1 VASKPAREARAL
13 PNPGC
18 SSPANPS
25 RDGRRGQRPA
35 LQGDD
40 VATSW
45 RVIAGLQVGL
55 VIPDLWQQEA
65 VRALQQGKD
74 VVVQAPTGSG
84 KTYIFELLY
93 PNLKNQAV
101 FTVPTRALANDK
113 LSEWRARGWDVGIS
127 TGDVALNLDAKVVVA
142 TLETQ
147 RGRFLR
153 GEGPGL
159 LVMDEFQMLG
169 DPMRGVHYELAVAL
183 APKTTQLL
191 FLSGSVANPRDVV
204 AWLQR
209 IGRDAVLIE
218 HKTRPVPL
226 EETDLGNLPDSQFVQ
241 SRGPSRTG
249 GSFWPR
255 MIGRAMRADLAPVLV
270 FAPRRAAAEQIA
282 QAIASA
288 VPVREPLRLTPAQ
301 EATAG
306 KSLTKLLRNRVAYH
320 HSGLSYAARAGVVES
335 LAKAGQLN
343 VVVAT
348 MGLAAGINF
357 SMRSVIVT
365 DRRYFAGNFERQV
378 EADELL
384 QMFGR
389 AGRRGL
395 DEVGH
400 ALYTNDLPRLSDTKA
415 RQLRR
420 AAQVDWPSL
429 ISVMH
434 AAKQRGD
441 QPFAAAVELTH
452 SLFSVQRV
460 PLGVEHSL
468 ETGARPCGLWVT
480 DERARFVRRGMI
492 EMLNSRE
499 EWEAKPVAESV
510 TLGRAFVRED
520 NRWRR
525 ALTVPR
531 MLDGVGTGNLCR
543 LREQNG
549 YGRELPIATVLASGE
564 VALVKWLK
572 KEITKKLA
580 RNAEPAFTELRGG
593 RRSTPINRE
602 QAPNSDKSRAGT
614 QLRNSSRAG
623 SPMRRRALS
632 REEFESEV
640 RPLLTELVKPGVI
653 VDWIMRGNLISVRLD
668 YANVPVNA
676 YIDSAGKALIDPPER
691 ENLPDVCR
699 TCDQLEHDKTVAI
712 VNSPTYAWRHLGL
725 IEPDGT
731 PTRRGMIFSF
741 FHGGEGL
748 AVAVAL
754 EDETYPIEELV
765 FDLANIRAGPR
776 FAGEDTPTGGRLGIL
791 CQQIYGRADYPGYLT
806 MGVPVHYGAGAS
818 EVVRAVVADP
828 RSKHKLTNELLR
840 HGDIERALVEWRS
853 ILRHIVIAPAYPLP
867 RWTELKAAAKEL
879 LDKTASPTSAVDLG
893 TLVPLQ
899 QRAGG
904 SDPPSFRSSATT
916 TATGRGKHH
925 HLWRNPSFDEL

>member
-1 VASKPAREARAL
+1 MI
-13 PNPGC
+13 PGFG
-18 SSPANPS
+18 A
-25 RDGRRGQRPA
+25 
-35 LQGDD
+35 
-40 VATSW
+40 
-45 RVIAGLQVGL
+45 GL

-65 VRALQQGKD
+65 VRALQQGQD

-93 PNLKNQAV
+93 PNLKTQAV

-113 LSEWRARGWDVGIS
+113 LSEWRVRGWDVGIS

-183 APKTTQLL
+183 APKATQLL

-241 SRGPSRTG
+241 SRSPSRTG

-288 VPVREPLRLTPAQ
+288 LPVRDPLRLTPAQ

-420 AAQVDWPSL
+420 ATQVDWPSL

-434 AAKQRGD
+434 AAKQRGE

-468 ETGARPCGLWVT
+468 ESGSRPCGLWVT

-492 EMLNSRE
+492 EMLNFLE
-499 EWEAKPVAESV
+499 QWEAKPATESV
-510 TLGRAFVRED
+510 MLGRAFVREND
-520 NRWRR
+520 RWRR

-543 LREQNG
+543 LREQNH
-549 YGRELPIATVLASGE
+549 YGRELPVATLLASGK
-564 VALVKWLK
+564 VALVKWLRR
-572 KEITKKLA
+572 EITKKLA
-580 RNAEPAFTELRGG
+580 KDAERPT
-593 RRSTPINRE
+593 
-602 QAPNSDKSRAGT
+602 PNSDKSRAGAQRPMKDLAARRGT
-614 QLRNSSRAG
+614 VTREQFETEIRA
-623 SPMRRRALS
+623 RILD
-632 REEFESEV
+632 
-640 RPLLTELVKPGVI
+640 LVKPGTI
-653 VDWIMRGNLISVRLD
+653 VDWITRGNLISVRLD

-676 YIDSAGKALIDPPER
+676 HIDSAGNALIDPPER

-699 TCDQLEHDKTVAI
+699 ACDQLERDKTVAI

-725 IEPDGT
+725 VEPDGT
-731 PTRRGMIFSF
+731 PTSRGMIFSF

-754 EDETYPIEELV
+754 EDETYPIDELV

-776 FAGEDTPTGGRLGIL
+776 FAGEDAPMGGRLGIL
-791 CQQIYGRADYPGYLT
+791 CQRVYRRADYPGYLT
-806 MGVPVHYGAGAS
+806 MGVPMQYGAGAS
-818 EVVRAVVADP
+818 EVVRALVADP

-840 HGDIERALVEWRS
+840 HGDIERAVVEWRS
-853 ILRHIVIAPAYPLP
+853 ILRHIVLAPAYP
-867 RWTELKAAAKEL
+867 
-879 LDKTASPTSAVDLG
+879 
-893 TLVPLQ
+893 
-899 QRAGG
+899 
-904 SDPPSFRSSATT
+904 
-916 TATGRGKHH
+916 
-925 HLWRNPSFDEL
+925 

>member
-1 VASKPAREARAL
+1 MLAAL
-13 PNPGC
+13 PTLAFQRRPFGLADRDHLFCMRARQVAAAGQSTALADGSEMVAHVLFRFLHLFYVADPISSIASRPHRKHLPEMIPGFR
-18 SSPANPS
+18 A
-25 RDGRRGQRPA
+25 
-35 LQGDD
+35 
-40 VATSW
+40 
-45 RVIAGLQVGL
+45 GL

-93 PNLKNQAV
+93 PNLKTQAV

-147 RGRFLR
+147 RGHFLR

-183 APKTTQLL
+183 APKATQLL
-191 FLSGSVANPRDVV
+191 FLSGSVANPQDVV

-226 EETDLGNLPDSQFVQ
+226 DETDLRNLPDSQFVQ
-241 SRGPSRTG
+241 SRN
-249 GSFWPR
+249 FWPR
-255 MIGRAMRADLAPVLV
+255 MIGRAVRADLAPVLV

-282 QAIASA
+282 QEIASA
-288 VPVREPLRLTPAQ
+288 IPVRDPLRLTSAQ
-301 EATAG
+301 EGTAG

-320 HSGLSYAARAGVVES
+320 HSGLSYVARAGVVES

-365 DRRYFAGNFERQV
+365 DRRYFAGNFENQV

-395 DEVGH
+395 DEVGY
-400 ALYTNDLPRLSDTKA
+400 ALYTNDLPRLSDA
-415 RQLRR
+415 RRRQLKR

-434 AAKQRGD
+434 AAKQRGE

-468 ETGARPCGLWVT
+468 ESGPRPCGLWVT
-480 DERARFVRRGMI
+480 DERARLVRRGMI

-499 EWEAKPVAESV
+499 EWEAKPAAENV
-510 TLGRAFVRED
+510 MLGRAFVREND
-520 NRWRR
+520 RWRR

-543 LREQNG
+543 LREQHC
-549 YGRELPIATVLASGE
+549 YGRELSAGTVLASGE
-564 VALVKWLK
+564 LALVKWLRRAVK
-572 KEITKKLA
+572 HRKE
-580 RNAEPAFTELRGG
+580 NAERRTPNAERPMEDLAARRGTVTHKQFEAEI
-593 RRSTPINRE
+593 RP
-602 QAPNSDKSRAGT
+602 
-614 QLRNSSRAG
+614 QL
-623 SPMRRRALS
+623 
-632 REEFESEV
+632 E
-640 RPLLTELVKPGVI
+640 ELVKPGTI
-653 VDWIMRGNLISVRLD
+653 VDWIMRGNLISLRLD

-676 YIDSAGKALIDPPER
+676 HIDSAGKALIDPPER

-699 TCDQLEHDKTVAI
+699 TCDQLEHDKIVAI

-725 IEPDGT
+725 VEPDGT
-731 PTRRGMIFSF
+731 PTTRGMIFSF

-748 AVAVAL
+748 AVAAAL
-754 EDETYPIEELV
+754 EDETYPIDDLV

-776 FAGEDTPTGGRLGIL
+776 FAGEDSPMGGRLGIL
-791 CQQIYGRADYPGYLT
+791 CQRIYGRPDYPGYLT
-806 MGVPVHYGAGAS
+806 MGVPMQYGAGAS
-818 EVVRAVVADP
+818 EVVRELVADP

-853 ILRHIVIAPAYPLP
+853 ILRHIVLAPADPLS
-867 RWTELKAAAKEL
+867 RWTELKEAAEEL
-879 LDKTASPTSAVDLG
+879 LDKTSSPTSALDLA
-893 TLVPLQ
+893 TLAPL
-899 QRAGG
+899 
-904 SDPPSFRSSATT
+904 
-916 TATGRGKHH
+916 
-925 HLWRNPSFDEL
+925 

>member
-1 VASKPAREARAL
+1 M
-13 PNPGC
+13 
-18 SSPANPS
+18 
-25 RDGRRGQRPA
+25 
-35 LQGDD
+35 
-40 VATSW
+40 TS
-45 RVIAGLQVGL
+45 GLGPGL

-93 PNLKNQAV
+93 PNLKTQAV
-101 FTVPTRALANDK
+101 YTVPTRALANDK
-113 LSEWRARGWDVGIS
+113 LSEWRAHGWDVGIS

-183 APKTTQLL
+183 APKATQLL
-191 FLSGSVANPRDVV
+191 FLSGSVANPHDVV
-204 AWLQR
+204 AWLER

-241 SRGPSRTG
+241 SRSPSSPRPVFDRTG

-282 QAIASA
+282 QVIAA
-288 VPVREPLRLTPAQ
+288 ALPVRDPLRLTPAQ

-400 ALYTNDLPRLSDTKA
+400 ALYTNDLPRLSDAKA

-420 AAQVDWPSL
+420 ATQVDWPSL

-434 AAKQRGD
+434 AAKQRGN
-441 QPFAAAVELTH
+441 QPFAAAVELTR

-468 ETGARPCGLWVT
+468 DSGARPCGLWVT

-499 EWEAKPVAESV
+499 TWEAKPAAESV
-510 TLGRAFVRED
+510 TLGRALVREN

-531 MLDGVGTGNLCR
+531 ILDGVGTGNLCR
-543 LREQNG
+543 LREQNH
-549 YGRELPIATVLASGE
+549 YGRELPVATVLASGE
-564 VALVKWLK
+564 AALVKWLK
-572 KEITKKLA
+572 KAMRE
-580 RNAEPAFTELRGG
+580 RESNAE
-593 RRSTPINRE
+593 RRTPNAEHRTKDRE
-602 QAPNSDKSRAGT
+602 NIQRPTPNSDKSRAGA
-614 QLRNSSRAG
+614 QLRNFSGASNPIGKRAV
-623 SPMRRRALS
+623 S
-632 REEFESEV
+632 REEFENEV
-640 RPLLTELVKPGVI
+640 RPLLADLVKPGTI
-653 VDWIMRGNLISVRLD
+653 VDWIMRGNLLSVRLD
-668 YANVPVNA
+668 YGNMPVNA
-676 YIDSAGKALIDPPER
+676 HIDSTGKALIDPPER

-699 TCDQLEHDKTVAI
+699 ACDQLEHDKTVAI

-731 PTRRGMIFSF
+731 PTQRGMIFSF

-754 EDETYPIEELV
+754 EDETYPIDELV

-776 FAGEDTPTGGRLGIL
+776 FAGEDAPMGGRLGVL
-791 CQQIYGRADYPGYLT
+791 CQRVYRRADYPGYLT
-806 MGVPVHYGAGAS
+806 MGVPVQYGAGAS
-818 EVVRAVVADP
+818 EVVRALVADP

-853 ILRHIVIAPAYPLP
+853 ILRHIVLAPAYPWS
-867 RWTELKAAAKEL
+867 RWTELKAAAEEL
-879 LDKTASPTSAVDLG
+879 LDKTASPTSAVDLA

-899 QRAGG
+899 QSRV
-904 SDPPSFRSSATT
+904 S
-916 TATGRGKHH
+916 
-925 HLWRNPSFDEL
+925 

>member
-1 VASKPAREARAL
+1 M
-13 PNPGC
+13 
-18 SSPANPS
+18 SSIGA
-25 RDGRRGQRPA
+25 
-35 LQGDD
+35 
-40 VATSW
+40 
-45 RVIAGLQVGL
+45 GL
-55 VIPDLWQQEA
+55 VIPDLWQQDA

-93 PNLKNQAV
+93 PNLKTQAV

-147 RGRFLR
+147 RGRFLS
-153 GEGPGL
+153 GKGPGL

-183 APKTTQLL
+183 APKATQLL

-226 EETDLGNLPDSQFVQ
+226 EETDLGNLSDSQFVQ
-241 SRGPSRTG
+241 SRN
-249 GSFWPR
+249 FWPR
-255 MIGRAMRADLAPVLV
+255 MIGRAIRADLAPVLV

-288 VPVREPLRLTPAQ
+288 LPVRDPLRLTPAQ

-365 DRRYFAGNFERQV
+365 DRRYFAGNFEQLV
-378 EADELL
+378 EGDELL

-415 RQLRR
+415 RQLKR

-434 AAKQRGD
+434 AAKQRSE
-441 QPFAAAVELTH
+441 QPFAATVELTH

-468 ETGARPCGLWVT
+468 DSGPRPCGFWVT
-480 DERARFVRRGMI
+480 DERARFVRRGTI

-499 EWEAKPVAESV
+499 KWEAKPVAESAI
-510 TLGRAFVRED
+510 LGRAFVRVN

-543 LREQNG
+543 LREQNH
-549 YGRELPIATVLASGE
+549 YGRELPVATVLASGE
-564 VALVKWLK
+564 AALVKWLK
-572 KEITKKLA
+572 KEIGA
-580 RNAEPAFTELRGG
+580 RVV
-593 RRSTPINRE
+593 S
-602 QAPNSDKSRAGT
+602 PNDFDIDVRA
-614 QLRNSSRAG
+614 RI
-623 SPMRRRALS
+623 PD
-632 REEFESEV
+632 
-640 RPLLTELVKPGVI
+640 LVKPGTI

-668 YANVPVNA
+668 YAEVPVQA
-676 YIDSAGKALIDPPER
+676 FIDSVGNALIDPPER
-691 ENLPDVCR
+691 ENLPEVCR
-699 TCDQLEHDKTVAI
+699 ACDQLEHDKTAAI

-725 IEPDGT
+725 VEPDGT

-776 FAGEDTPTGGRLGIL
+776 FAGEDALMGGRLGIL
-791 CQQIYGRADYPGYLT
+791 CQRIYGRADYPGYLS
-806 MGVPVHYGAGAS
+806 MGVPVQYGAGAS
-818 EVVRAVVADP
+818 EVVRALVADP

-853 ILRHIVIAPAYPLP
+853 ILRHVVLAPAYPLS
-867 RWTELKAAAKEL
+867 RWTELKAAAEEL
-879 LDKTASPTSAVDLG
+879 VDKTASPTSAVDLA
-893 TLVPLQ
+893 TLVTLQ
-899 QRAGG
+899 QRAV
-904 SDPPSFRSSATT
+904 
-916 TATGRGKHH
+916 GK
-925 HLWRNPSFDEL
+925 

>member
-1 VASKPAREARAL
+1 M
-13 PNPGC
+13 
-18 SSPANPS
+18 SSI
-25 RDGRRGQRPA
+25 G
-35 LQGDD
+35 
-40 VATSW
+40 T
-45 RVIAGLQVGL
+45 GL

-93 PNLKNQAV
+93 PNLKTQAV

-183 APKTTQLL
+183 APKATQLL
-191 FLSGSVANPRDVV
+191 FLSGSVANPHDVV

-209 IGRDAVLIE
+209 IGRHAVLIE

-226 EETDLGNLPDSQFVQ
+226 EETDLENLPDSQFVQ
-241 SRGPSRTG
+241 SRSPSRTG

-288 VPVREPLRLTPAQ
+288 VPVRDPLRLTPAQ

-460 PLGVEHSL
+460 PLGVEHSF
-468 ETGARPCGLWVT
+468 ETGPRPCGLWVT

-492 EMLNSRE
+492 EMLNFRE
-499 EWEAKPVAESV
+499 EWEAKPAAESV
-510 TLGRAFVRED
+510 TLGGAFVREND
-520 NRWRR
+520 RWRR

-543 LREQNG
+543 LREQNR
-549 YGRELPIATVLASGE
+549 YGRELPVATVLASGE

-572 KEITKKLA
+572 KAPGARCEPHGQLTSSHEKL
-580 RNAEPAFTELRGG
+580 
-593 RRSTPINRE
+593 S
-602 QAPNSDKSRAGT
+602 
-614 QLRNSSRAG
+614 
-623 SPMRRRALS
+623 RRRAERPMKDLAA
-632 REEFESEV
+632 RRGIVTHEQFETEI
-640 RPLLTELVKPGVI
+640 RPQLVELVKPGTI
-653 VDWIMRGNLISVRLD
+653 VDWNMRGKLISLRLD
-668 YANVPVNA
+668 YANVAVNA
-676 YIDSAGKALIDPPER
+676 HIDSSGNALIDPPER

-725 IEPDGT
+725 VEPDGT

-754 EDETYPIEELV
+754 EDETYPINVLV

-776 FAGEDTPTGGRLGIL
+776 FAGEDAPMGGRLGIL
-791 CQQIYGRADYPGYLT
+791 CQRVYRRADYSGYLT
-806 MGVPVHYGAGAS
+806 MGVPVQYGAGAS
-818 EVVRAVVADP
+818 EVVRALVADP
-828 RSKHKLTNELLR
+828 RSKHKLTSELLR
-840 HGDIERALVEWRS
+840 YGDIERALVEWRS
-853 ILRHIVIAPAYPLP
+853 ILRHVVLAPAYPLS

-879 LDKTASPTSAVDLG
+879 VDKTASPTSAVDLA
-893 TLVPLQ
+893 TLAPLQ
-899 QRAGG
+899 QRAGETK
-904 SDPPSFRSSATT
+904 PPSSRSRGTRFTSPTASGHAMSADTAATT
-916 TATGRGKHH
+916 PLRGTQA
-925 HLWRNPSFDEL
+925 S

>member
-1 VASKPAREARAL
+1 MT
-13 PNPGC
+13 PGFG
-18 SSPANPS
+18 A
-25 RDGRRGQRPA
+25 
-35 LQGDD
+35 
-40 VATSW
+40 
-45 RVIAGLQVGL
+45 GL

-93 PNLKNQAV
+93 PNLKTQAV

-183 APKTTQLL
+183 APKATQLL
-191 FLSGSVANPRDVV
+191 FLSGSVANPHDVV

-209 IGRDAVLIE
+209 IGRHAVLIE

-241 SRGPSRTG
+241 SR
-249 GSFWPR
+249 SFWPR

-282 QAIASA
+282 QDIASA
-288 VPVREPLRLTPAQ
+288 IPVRDPLRLTPAQ

-320 HSGLSYAARAGVVES
+320 HSGLSYAARACVVES

-434 AAKQRGD
+434 AAKQRGE

-468 ETGARPCGLWVT
+468 ESGPRPCGLWVT

-492 EMLNSRE
+492 EMLNSHE
-499 EWEAKPVAESV
+499 EWEAKPAAESV
-510 TLGRAFVRED
+510 MLGRAFVREN

-543 LREQNG
+543 LREQNH
-549 YGRELPIATVLASGE
+549 YGRELPVATVLASGKA
-564 VALVKWLK
+564 ALVKWLK
-572 KEITKKLA
+572 KAIGARVVTRDGFDTEIRA
-580 RNAEPAFTELRGG
+580 RIP
-593 RRSTPINRE
+593 
-602 QAPNSDKSRAGT
+602 D
-614 QLRNSSRAG
+614 
-623 SPMRRRALS
+623 
-632 REEFESEV
+632 
-640 RPLLTELVKPGVI
+640 LVKPGTI
-653 VDWIMRGNLISVRLD
+653 VDWIMRGKLISLRLD

-676 YIDSAGKALIDPPER
+676 HIDSAGKALIDPPER
-691 ENLPDVCR
+691 KNLPDVCR
-699 TCDQLEHDKTVAI
+699 MCDQLVHDKTVAI

-725 IEPDGT
+725 VEPDGT

-748 AVAVAL
+748 AVAIAL
-754 EDETYPIEELV
+754 EDETYPIDELV

-776 FAGEDTPTGGRLGIL
+776 FAGEDSPMGGRLGIL
-791 CQQIYGRADYPGYLT
+791 CQRIYGRADYPGYLT

-818 EVVRAVVADP
+818 EVVRALVADP

-853 ILRHIVIAPAYPLP
+853 ILRHIVLAPAYPLS
-867 RWTELKAAAKEL
+867 RWTELKPATKEL
-879 LDKTASPTSAVDLG
+879 VDKTASPTSAVDLA
-893 TLVPLQ
+893 TLSP
-899 QRAGG
+899 
-904 SDPPSFRSSATT
+904 
-916 TATGRGKHH
+916 
-925 HLWRNPSFDEL
+925 W

>member
-1 VASKPAREARAL
+1 MT
-13 PNPGC
+13 PGFG
-18 SSPANPS
+18 A
-25 RDGRRGQRPA
+25 
-35 LQGDD
+35 
-40 VATSW
+40 
-45 RVIAGLQVGL
+45 GL

-93 PNLKNQAV
+93 PNLKTQAV

-183 APKTTQLL
+183 APKATQLL
-191 FLSGSVANPRDVV
+191 FLSGSVANPHDVV

-241 SRGPSRTG
+241 SRN
-249 GSFWPR
+249 FWPR

-288 VPVREPLRLTPAQ
+288 IPVRDPLRLTPAQ

-306 KSLTKLLRNRVAYH
+306 KSLMKLLRNRVAYH

-335 LAKAGQLN
+335 LAKAGQVN

-468 ETGARPCGLWVT
+468 ESGPRPCGLWVT

-499 EWEAKPVAESV
+499 EWEAKPAAESV
-510 TLGRAFVRED
+510 TLGRAFVREND
-520 NRWRR
+520 RWRQ

-531 MLDGVGTGNLCR
+531 TLDGVGTGNLCR
-543 LREQNG
+543 LREQNR
-549 YGRELPIATVLASGE
+549 YGRELPVGTVRASGE
-564 VALVKWLK
+564 MALVKWLK

-580 RNAEPAFTELRGG
+580 ENAEPAFAKLRRG
-593 RRSTPINRE
+593 RRPTPINRE

-614 QLRNSSRAG
+614 QR
-623 SPMRRRALS
+623 PMRMPAFG

-640 RPLLTELVKPGVI
+640 RARLPELVKPGVI

-676 YIDSAGKALIDPPER
+676 NIDSAGKALIEPPER

-725 IEPDGT
+725 VEPDGT

-754 EDETYPIEELV
+754 EDETYPIDELV

-776 FAGEDTPTGGRLGIL
+776 FAGEDSPMGGRLGIL
-791 CQQIYGRADYPGYLT
+791 CQRIYARADYPGYLS
-806 MGVPVHYGAGAS
+806 MGVPMQYGAGAS
-818 EVVRAVVADP
+818 EVVRALVADP
-828 RSKHKLTNELLR
+828 RCKHKLTNELLR

-853 ILRHIVIAPAYPLP
+853 ILRHIVIAPAYPWS
-867 RWTELKAAAKEL
+867 RWTELKAASKEL
-879 LDKTASPTSAVDLG
+879 LDKTASPISGVDLG

-899 QRAGG
+899 QRGG
-904 SDPPSFRSSATT
+904 EIDPPSSRSRATT
-916 TATGRGKHH
+916 VAPRTRQASSSLAKSK
-925 HLWRNPSFDEL
+925 L

>member
-1 VASKPAREARAL
+1 
-13 PNPGC
+13 
-18 SSPANPS
+18 
-25 RDGRRGQRPA
+25 
-35 LQGDD
+35 
-40 VATSW
+40 
-45 RVIAGLQVGL
+45 
-55 VIPDLWQQEA
+55 
-65 VRALQQGKD
+65 
-74 VVVQAPTGSG
+74 
-84 KTYIFELLY
+84 
-93 PNLKNQAV
+93 
-101 FTVPTRALANDK
+101 
-113 LSEWRARGWDVGIS
+113 
-127 TGDVALNLDAKVVVA
+127 
-142 TLETQ
+142 
-147 RGRFLR
+147 
-153 GEGPGL
+153 
-159 LVMDEFQMLG
+159 
-169 DPMRGVHYELAVAL
+169 
-183 APKTTQLL
+183 
-191 FLSGSVANPRDVV
+191 LSGSVANPHDVV

-241 SRGPSRTG
+241 SRSPSRTG

-288 VPVREPLRLTPAQ
+288 LPVRDPLRLTPAQ

-395 DEVGH
+395 DERGH

-434 AAKQRGD
+434 AAKQRGE
-441 QPFAAAVELTH
+441 QPFAAAVELTN

-468 ETGARPCGLWVT
+468 ESGPRPCGFWVT

-499 EWEAKPVAESV
+499 KWEAKPAAESV
-510 TLGRAFVRED
+510 MLGRAFVREN

-531 MLDGVGTGNLCR
+531 MLDGVGMGSLCR
-543 LREQNG
+543 LREQNH

-564 VALVKWLK
+564 VALVKWLRR
-572 KEITKKLA
+572 ELTKKPA
-580 RNAEPAFTELRGG
+580 GNAERP
-593 RRSTPINRE
+593 TPNAQR
-602 QAPNSDKSRAGT
+602 
-614 QLRNSSRAG
+614 
-623 SPMRRRALS
+623 PMRMRALS
-632 REEFESEV
+632 REEFENEV
-640 RPLLTELVKPGVI
+640 RPLLTDLVEPGRI
-653 VDWIMRGNLISVRLD
+653 VDWTMRGNLLSVRLD
-668 YANVPVNA
+668 HANVPVNA
-676 YIDSAGKALIDPPER
+676 HIDSAGNALIDPPER

-725 IEPDGT
+725 VEPDGT
-731 PTRRGMIFSF
+731 PTSRGMIFSF

-754 EDETYPIEELV
+754 EDETYPIDELV

-776 FAGEDTPTGGRLGIL
+776 FAGEDSPMAGRLGIL
-791 CQQIYGRADYPGYLT
+791 CQRIYGRADYPGYLA
-806 MGVPVHYGAGAS
+806 MGVPVQYGAGAS
-818 EVVRAVVADP
+818 EVVRALVADP
-828 RSKHKLTNELLR
+828 RAKHKLTNELLR

-853 ILRHIVIAPAYPLP
+853 ILRHVVLAPAYPLS
-867 RWTELKAAAKEL
+867 RWTELKAAAEEL
-879 LDKTASPTSAVDLG
+879 VHKTASPTSAVDLA

-899 QRAGG
+899 QRAGQM
-904 SDPPSFRSSATT
+904 
-916 TATGRGKHH
+916 
-925 HLWRNPSFDEL
+925 L

>member
-1 VASKPAREARAL
+1 MI
-13 PNPGC
+13 PGF
-18 SSPANPS
+18 
-25 RDGRRGQRPA
+25 G
-35 LQGDD
+35 
-40 VATSW
+40 
-45 RVIAGLQVGL
+45 AGLVL
-55 VIPDLWQQEA
+55 PDLWQQEA

-93 PNLKNQAV
+93 PNLKTQAV

-169 DPMRGVHYELAVAL
+169 DPMRGVHYELAIAL
-183 APKTTQLL
+183 APKATQLL
-191 FLSGSVANPRDVV
+191 FLSGSVANPHDVV
-204 AWLQR
+204 GWLQR
-209 IGRDAVLIE
+209 IGRHAVLIE

-226 EETDLGNLPDSQFVQ
+226 EETDLGNLPDSQFLQ
-241 SRGPSRTG
+241 TR
-249 GSFWPR
+249 SFWPR

-288 VPVREPLRLTPAQ
+288 LPVRDPLRLTPAQ

-306 KSLTKLLRNRVAYH
+306 KSLAKLLRNRVAYH

-415 RQLRR
+415 RRLRR

-434 AAKQRGD
+434 AAKQRGE

-468 ETGARPCGLWVT
+468 ERGPRSCGLWVT

-492 EMLNSRE
+492 EMLNFLE
-499 EWEAKPVAESV
+499 EWEAKPAAESV
-510 TLGRAFVRED
+510 TLDRAFVREND
-520 NRWRR
+520 RWRR
-525 ALTVPR
+525 ALTVAR
-531 MLDGVGTGNLCR
+531 TLDGVGTGNLCR
-543 LREQNG
+543 LREQHN
-549 YGRELPIATVLASGE
+549 YGRELPVATVVASGKA
-564 VALVKWLK
+564 ALAKWLK
-572 KEITKKLA
+572 RAISKPAE
-580 RNAEPAFTELRGG
+580 NAERPTPNAQRRIRMRAERNVQRPTSNAQRSMEDLAARRGTVTHE
-593 RRSTPINRE
+593 R
-602 QAPNSDKSRAGT
+602 
-614 QLRNSSRAG
+614 
-623 SPMRRRALS
+623 
-632 REEFESEV
+632 FEAEI
-640 RPLLTELVKPGVI
+640 RPLLSELVKPGTI
-653 VDWIMRGNLISVRLD
+653 VDWIMRGNLISLRLD
-668 YANVPVNA
+668 YGNVPVNA
-676 YIDSAGKALIDPPER
+676 HIDSAGKALIDPPER
-691 ENLPDVCR
+691 ENLPGVCR
-699 TCDQLEHDKTVAI
+699 TCDQLEHDNTVAI

-725 IEPDGT
+725 VEPDGT
-731 PTRRGMIFSF
+731 PTQRGMIFSF

-754 EDETYPIEELV
+754 EDETYLIDELV

-776 FAGEDTPTGGRLGIL
+776 FAGEDSPMGGRLGIL
-791 CQQIYGRADYPGYLT
+791 CQRTYGRADYPGYLT
-806 MGVPVHYGAGAS
+806 MGVPVQYGAGAS
-818 EVVRAVVADP
+818 EVVRALVADP
-828 RSKHKLTNELLR
+828 RAKHKLTNDLLR

-853 ILRHIVIAPAYPLP
+853 ILRHIVIAPAYPLS
-867 RWTELKAAAKEL
+867 RWMELKAAAKEL
-879 LDKTASPTSAVDLG
+879 LDKTASPTSAVDL
-893 TLVPLQ
+893 
-899 QRAGG
+899 
-904 SDPPSFRSSATT
+904 ATFVT
-916 TATGRGKHH
+916 V
-925 HLWRNPSFDEL
+925 

>member
-1 VASKPAREARAL
+1 
-13 PNPGC
+13 
-18 SSPANPS
+18 
-25 RDGRRGQRPA
+25 
-35 LQGDD
+35 
-40 VATSW
+40 
-45 RVIAGLQVGL
+45 
-55 VIPDLWQQEA
+55 
-65 VRALQQGKD
+65 
-74 VVVQAPTGSG
+74 
-84 KTYIFELLY
+84 
-93 PNLKNQAV
+93 
-101 FTVPTRALANDK
+101 
-113 LSEWRARGWDVGIS
+113 
-127 TGDVALNLDAKVVVA
+127 
-142 TLETQ
+142 
-147 RGRFLR
+147 
-153 GEGPGL
+153 
-159 LVMDEFQMLG
+159 
-169 DPMRGVHYELAVAL
+169 VHYELAVAL
-183 APKTTQLL
+183 APKATQLL

-241 SRGPSRTG
+241 SR
-249 GSFWPR
+249 SFWPR

-270 FAPRRAAAEQIA
+270 FAPRRAAAEEIA
-282 QAIASA
+282 QTIASA
-288 VPVREPLRLTPAQ
+288 LPVRDALRLTPPQ

-365 DRRYFAGNFERQV
+365 DRRYFAGNFEHQV

-395 DEVGH
+395 DEIGH
-400 ALYTNDLPRLSDTKA
+400 ALYTNDLPRLSDAKA

-468 ETGARPCGLWVT
+468 ETGPRPCGLWVT
-480 DERARFVRRGMI
+480 DERARFVRRGTI
-492 EMLNSRE
+492 EMLNFRE
-499 EWEAKPVAESV
+499 QWEAKPAVRSV
-510 TLGRAFVRED
+510 PLGRAFVREHD
-520 NRWRR
+520 RWYS

-543 LREQNG
+543 LREQNR
-549 YGRELPIATVLASGE
+549 YGRELPVATVLASGKA
-564 VALVKWLK
+564 ALAKWLK
-572 KEITKKLA
+572 KATGKRVVAQNDFDTDIRA
-580 RNAEPAFTELRGG
+580 RIP
-593 RRSTPINRE
+593 
-602 QAPNSDKSRAGT
+602 D
-614 QLRNSSRAG
+614 
-623 SPMRRRALS
+623 
-632 REEFESEV
+632 
-640 RPLLTELVKPGVI
+640 LVKPGTI
-653 VDWIMRGNLISVRLD
+653 VDWIMRAKLISLRLD

-676 YIDSAGKALIDPPER
+676 HIDSAGNALIDPPDR
-691 ENLPDVCR
+691 KNLPDVCR
-699 TCDQLEHDKTVAI
+699 TCGQLEHDNSVAI

-725 IEPDGT
+725 VEPDGT
-731 PTRRGMIFSF
+731 PTSRGMIFSF

-754 EDETYPIEELV
+754 EDETYPIDELI

-776 FAGEDTPTGGRLGIL
+776 FAGEDSPMGGRLGIL
-791 CQQIYGRADYPGYLT
+791 CQRIYGRADYPGYLT

-818 EVVRAVVADP
+818 EVVRALVADP
-828 RSKHKLTNELLR
+828 RSKHKLTSELLR

-853 ILRHIVIAPAYPLP
+853 ILRHIVLAPAYPLS
-867 RWTELKAAAKEL
+867 RWTELKAAAEEL
-879 LDKTASPTSAVDLG
+879 VDKTASPTSAVDLG
-893 TLVPLQ
+893 ALVPLQ
-899 QRAGG
+899 QRA
-904 SDPPSFRSSATT
+904 
-916 TATGRGKHH
+916 
-925 HLWRNPSFDEL
+925 

>member
-1 VASKPAREARAL
+1 MRRYPRLRSLAPTLVTL
-13 PNPGC
+13 PSMSLIPSAPLQAGHSCKHVPRMIPGFG
-18 SSPANPS
+18 A
-25 RDGRRGQRPA
+25 
-35 LQGDD
+35 
-40 VATSW
+40 
-45 RVIAGLQVGL
+45 GL

-93 PNLKNQAV
+93 PNLKTQAV

-113 LSEWRARGWDVGIS
+113 LSEWRVRGWDVGIS

-183 APKTTQLL
+183 APKATQLL

-241 SRGPSRTG
+241 SRSPSRTG

-288 VPVREPLRLTPAQ
+288 LPVRDPLRLTPAQ

-434 AAKQRGD
+434 AAKQRGE
-441 QPFAAAVELTH
+441 QPFAAAVQLTQ

-468 ETGARPCGLWVT
+468 ESGPRPCGLWVT

-499 EWEAKPVAESV
+499 EWEAKPAAESV
-510 TLGRAFVRED
+510 TLGRAFVREND
-520 NRWRR
+520 RWRR

-531 MLDGVGTGNLCR
+531 MLDGVGMGNLCR
-543 LREQNG
+543 LREQNH
-549 YGRELPIATVLASGE
+549 YGRELPVATVLASGE

-572 KEITKKLA
+572 KEITKKPAEKRPNA
-580 RNAEPAFTELRGG
+580 RNANPKIASGAQRPIKDLAARRGTFTHEQFETEIRPQLDGTGEAGHDRRLDHARKSAFGPARLRQCAGQRSHRFVRQGVNRSAGAREPA
-593 RRSTPINRE
+593 
-602 QAPNSDKSRAGT
+602 
-614 QLRNSSRAG
+614 
-623 SPMRRRALS
+623 
-632 REEFESEV
+632 
-640 RPLLTELVKPGVI
+640 
-653 VDWIMRGNLISVRLD
+653 
-668 YANVPVNA
+668 
-676 YIDSAGKALIDPPER
+676 
-691 ENLPDVCR
+691 
-699 TCDQLEHDKTVAI
+699 
-712 VNSPTYAWRHLGL
+712 
-725 IEPDGT
+725 
-731 PTRRGMIFSF
+731 
-741 FHGGEGL
+741 
-748 AVAVAL
+748 
-754 EDETYPIEELV
+754 
-765 FDLANIRAGPR
+765 
-776 FAGEDTPTGGRLGIL
+776 GRLSNV
-791 CQQIYGRADYPGYLT
+791 RS
-806 MGVPVHYGAGAS
+806 VGA
-818 EVVRAVVADP
+818 R
-828 RSKHKLTNELLR
+828 
-840 HGDIERALVEWRS
+840 
-853 ILRHIVIAPAYPLP
+853 
-867 RWTELKAAAKEL
+867 
-879 LDKTASPTSAVDLG
+879 
-893 TLVPLQ
+893 
-899 QRAGG
+899 
-904 SDPPSFRSSATT
+904 
-916 TATGRGKHH
+916 
-925 HLWRNPSFDEL
+925 